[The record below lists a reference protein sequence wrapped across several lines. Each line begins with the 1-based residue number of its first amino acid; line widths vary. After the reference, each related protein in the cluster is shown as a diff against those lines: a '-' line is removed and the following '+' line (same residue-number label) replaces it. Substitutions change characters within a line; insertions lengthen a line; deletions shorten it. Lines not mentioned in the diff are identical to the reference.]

1 MNSEFLKYYLE
12 NELYLENPPLEM
24 TKFIEFC
31 NKRGVNINEDILEKL
46 EKNKKFY
53 PLFRI
58 NNPYNPINEQ
68 FVELSFEFKEHPNFI
83 ELYENDDIYLPD
95 SKSFEDYKKFID
107 SKTSS
112 YKISS
117 YYSTFQIYHLE
128 SILNEENIEKNY
140 ILIIDLLIAIQIYSP
155 YGRSNLREIGL
166 KTDTDYF
173 YKKLKEFD
181 LNKILKILN
190 TNENLLYKTYYEISS
205 KLKGL
210 LGSNE
215 MIQLWKNISWNK
227 KDECIG
233 NTRLGIEYLQWA
245 MMLKK
250 CIESYLKHEIFDVDE
265 IDDWRKI
272 PEKIPSK
279 EEGINLRACRN
290 EKYINKINDEYEFK
304 LNRKKLYYLAN
315 SLTLDYHP
323 RVIIFVEGYTEE
335 IMIPKFFEFCG
346 YNFKDVGFEIVN
358 ISGISNFYSGT
369 INVKDENN
377 KKYIKNI
384 VSNFKNLIEFNLE
397 LYQIIP
403 FFIGDNENN
412 IKNQLKNGIIF
423 DLKRLFKSIDKRPF
437 NEIKEEYFNNNENV
451 NNKIIDDLTWIWKY
465 DFELDNFSAD
475 ELKEA
480 INSVCNKKYTLNDIE
495 KIYNSCKEGNK
506 KGIKSL
512 GKIVDN
518 NKIEINNKAFEI
530 LKKKYKEGK
539 IKDINERPI
548 FKLIEKLFSIL
559 DNNYQPNNTK
569 QSMEN
574 KKWIY
579 IHIGKNENIFK
590 Y

>member
-1 MNSEFLKYYLE
+1 MNLKFLKYYLE

-58 NNPYNPINEQ
+58 NNSYNPINEQ
-68 FVELSFEFKEHPNFI
+68 FIQSSFEFNDHPNFI
-83 ELYENDDIYLPD
+83 KLYESENIYLPD
-95 SKSFEDYKKFID
+95 FKCFEDYEKFID
-107 SKTSS
+107 SETSS
-112 YKISS
+112 YKINS

-140 ILIIDLLIAIQIYSP
+140 TLIVDLLIGIQIYSP
-155 YGRSNLREIGL
+155 YGRSNLREINL
-166 KTDTDYF
+166 KTNHDYF

-181 LNKILKILN
+181 LNKVLKILN
-190 TNENLLYKTYYEISS
+190 INEELLYKTYYEISS

-227 KDECIG
+227 KDKCIG

-245 MMLKK
+245 MMIKK
-250 CIESYLKHEIFDVDE
+250 CIENYLKHEIVDVDE
-265 IDDWRKI
+265 IDDWREI
-272 PEKIPSK
+272 TNIIPSK
-279 EEGINLRACRN
+279 ENGVNLRSYRN
-290 EKYINKINDEYEFK
+290 KVYINKINDEYEFK

-358 ISGISNFYSGT
+358 ISGISKFYSGE
-369 INVKDENN
+369 INVRN
-377 KKYIKNI
+377 KCNKYIKNI
-384 VSNFKNLIEFNLE
+384 ISNFKNLIEFNLE
-397 LYQIIP
+397 LYQTIP
-403 FFIGDNENN
+403 FFVGDNEND
-412 IKNQLKNGIIF
+412 ITNQLEKGIIF
-423 DLKRLFKSIDKRPF
+423 DLEKLFKNIDERPF
-437 NEIKEEYFNNNENV
+437 NKIKEEYFNENNEV
-451 NNKIIDDLTWIWKY
+451 NNNFIKEWTFVWEY
-465 DFELDNFSAD
+465 DFELDNFSID

-480 INSVCNKKYTLNDIE
+480 INSVCNKEYTFDDI
-495 KIYNSCKEGNK
+495 KNIHDSCKNGDK

-512 GKIVDN
+512 GEIVDKK
-518 NKIEINNKAFEI
+518 KIEINNKAFEI
-530 LKKKYKEGK
+530 FKKKYNEGK

-548 FKLIEKLFSIL
+548 IKLIEKLFNIL
-559 DNNYQPNNTK
+559 DNNRQPNNTK
-569 QSMEN
+569 QAIRN
-574 KKWIY
+574 KKLLY
-579 IHIGKNENIFK
+579 INIGRNENVFK